1 VDAFSQRRN
10 RIAGRCPLVCASQRD
25 TTSISGFA
33 RQESRLSHAVL
44 KLPPSLV
51 TLHEPPSRRTM
62 LLTEVRLR
70 TIEPEVAF
78 GSLASFWHAPPC
90 LLVLPSLSLPPLEFC
105 FGASPT
111 QAEKSRPHRKA
122 LESAMPT
129 TRAVANAGPTPGI
142 ASRRL
147 LVAPPAAQRMCA
159 ALRLDS
165 TTSTDQR
172 LSARE
177 DRSCP
182 SKSLE

>member
-1 VDAFSQRRN
+1 VHAFSQRRN

-90 LLVLPSLSLPPLEFC
+90 LLDCQACPYPRSSSASAPAQLRLRSLVLIGKPWNQQCRRPELLPTPDRHWGSHPDVVCSSRHPRHSECALPS
-105 FGASPT
+105 T
-111 QAEKSRPHRKA
+111 
-122 LESAMPT
+122 
-129 TRAVANAGPTPGI
+129 
-142 ASRRL
+142 
-147 LVAPPAAQRMCA
+147 
-159 ALRLDS
+159 
-165 TTSTDQR
+165 
-172 LSARE
+172 
-177 DRSCP
+177 
-182 SKSLE
+182 

>member
-51 TLHEPPSRRTM
+51 TLREPPSRRTM

-90 LLVLPSLSLPPLEFC
+90 LLVLPSLSLPPARVLLRHQPNPGREVLSSSESLGISNADDQSCCQRRTDTGDRIQTFARRATRGTANVRC
-105 FGASPT
+105 PPT
-111 QAEKSRPHRKA
+111 
-122 LESAMPT
+122 
-129 TRAVANAGPTPGI
+129 
-142 ASRRL
+142 
-147 LVAPPAAQRMCA
+147 
-159 ALRLDS
+159 
-165 TTSTDQR
+165 
-172 LSARE
+172 
-177 DRSCP
+177 
-182 SKSLE
+182 